1 METRFRRVHD
11 GTYRWHLNRAV
22 PFRDAEGKLLRF
34 VGTSTDIEDLKQ
46 SQENLRRAEEKT
58 RLIIDTAL
66 DAVITMDTVGK
77 ITSWNKQAEIVFG
90 WSHREAIGQ
99 HMSHL
104 IIPEQQRMAHERGL
118 RHFLATGEGPILQRR
133 VEIMAIRRSGVEFP
147 VELEVM
153 PMRLGQE
160 WVFSAFI
167 RDITDSK

>member
-1 METRFRRVHD
+1 METRFRRAQD

-22 PFRDAEGKLLRF
+22 ALRDAEGKILRF

-66 DAVITMDTVGK
+66 DAVITMDARGT

-90 WSHREAIGQ
+90 WSDSEAIGQ
-99 HMSHL
+99 RMADM
-104 IIPEQQRMAHERGL
+104 IIPERQRMAHERGL
-118 RHFLATGEGPILQRR
+118 RHFLATGDGPILRR
-133 VEIMAIRRSGVEFP
+133 RIEITAVRRSGVEFP

-153 PMRLGQE
+153 PMKAGPGLGL
-160 WVFSAFI
+160 
-167 RDITDSK
+167 